1 MGFAI
6 ASGITQKSRNKKSQ
20 IVIVEKNKDRVN
32 FLRRNKYKVLEDH
45 IYTLKKYKN
54 NIEFIVLA
62 VKPNELDKVLNEAK
76 GFISTRTT
84 VISILAGTTINKLSS
99 KLSRNHPIARVMPN
113 TPAKIN
119 EAISAITFNK
129 FIKKEQKKNIIK
141 IFQSIGEVIE
151 VPEKHFDSITSVS
164 GSGPAYFCYFIECII
179 NATKKLGLNEDI
191 AYKLALQTSYGT
203 SALLLR
209 NNISPKA
216 LREMVTSPKG
226 TTQAALNVFQ
236 NSSFYNTIEKAIL
249 AAKKRAK
256 ELSKI

>member
-1 MGFAI
+1 MGFSI

-20 IVIVEKNKDRVN
+20 IIIVEKNKDRAN
-32 FLRRNKYKVLEDH
+32 FLRRNKFKVFEDH
-45 IYTLKKYKN
+45 LYTLKRYKN
-54 NIEFIVLA
+54 NIEFIILA
-62 VKPNELDKVLNEAK
+62 IKPNELADVLSETK
-76 GFISTRTT
+76 DFISTRTT
-84 VISILAGTTINKLSS
+84 VVSILAGTTINKLSL
-99 KLSRNHPIARVMPN
+99 KLQKKQPIARVMPN
-113 TPAKIN
+113 APAKIN

-129 FIKKEQKKNIIK
+129 HVKKEQKKNIIK

-151 VPEKHFDSITSVS
+151 VSEKHFDLITSVS
-164 GSGPAYFCYFIECII
+164 GSGPAYFCYFIECIV
-179 NATKKLGLNEDI
+179 NAANKFGLDRDI

-209 NNISPKA
+209 NNLSPKT

-236 NSSFYNTIEKAIL
+236 SSSFYNIIKKAIL